1 MRDLPAPRLELV
13 DDPRPALSATG
24 EMSSR
29 RDVASIAF
37 AAVLKLRGAL
47 DTLAPWAFVDRFCFV
62 PTPAADLAADAKKK
76 KKYGRRGQTRTPRQ
90 DSSRVCRLISAR
102 RYGQATSLSRRA
114 ARDGDGERARTG
126 E

>member
-1 MRDLPAPRLELV
+1 M
-13 DDPRPALSATG
+13 SATG
-24 EMSSR
+24 EISSR

-37 AAVLKLRGAL
+37 AAGLKLRGAL

-102 RYGQATSLSRRA
+102 RYGQATSLSRAA
-114 ARDGDGERARTG
+114 ARDGDGERARALPLPSFWP
-126 E
+126 

>member
-1 MRDLPAPRLELV
+1 
-13 DDPRPALSATG
+13 
-24 EMSSR
+24 MSSR

-37 AAVLKLRGAL
+37 AAGLKLRGAL

-76 KKYGRRGQTRTPRQ
+76 KKYGRRGQKRTPQ
-90 DSSRVCRLISAR
+90 QGSSRVCRLISAR

-114 ARDGDGERARTG
+114 RAAARDGDGERGRTG

>member
-24 EMSSR
+24 EISSR

-37 AAVLKLRGAL
+37 AAGLKFRGAL

-76 KKYGRRGQTRTPRQ
+76 KK
-90 DSSRVCRLISAR
+90 
-102 RYGQATSLSRRA
+102 
-114 ARDGDGERARTG
+114 
-126 E
+126 

>member
-1 MRDLPAPRLELV
+1 M
-13 DDPRPALSATG
+13 SATG

-37 AAVLKLRGAL
+37 AAGLKLRGAL

-102 RYGQATSLSRRA
+102 RYGQATSLSRAA